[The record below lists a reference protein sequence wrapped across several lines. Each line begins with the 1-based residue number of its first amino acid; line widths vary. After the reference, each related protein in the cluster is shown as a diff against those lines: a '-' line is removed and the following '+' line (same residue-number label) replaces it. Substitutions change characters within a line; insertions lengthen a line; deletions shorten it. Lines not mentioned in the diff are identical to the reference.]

1 MVNSSKNFQNLFDD
15 EPNSPLRVCGID
27 EAGRGPLAGP
37 LVVAGVILHE
47 DIDGLADSKRLSAKK
62 RERLYDLIVERS
74 RYHIVSFFASQIDL
88 LGISMCL
95 KMALEEIVA
104 IFSEDKIAFLFD
116 GNSRYGVSKIETMIK
131 ADEKIKEVSAA
142 SILAKVTRDRVMQTL
157 ASKYPRYGF
166 ERHKGYGTAEHIRAI
181 ERYGYCP
188 AHRRSFR
195 VKRLKRSPSLFEI

>member
-1 MVNSSKNFQNLFDD
+1 M
-15 EPNSPLRVCGID
+15 
-27 EAGRGPLAGP
+27 AGP

-74 RYHIVSFFASQIDL
+74 HYHIVSFFATQIDSW
-88 LGISMCL
+88 GISKCL
-95 KMALEEIVA
+95 QMALEEIVA

-131 ADEKIKEVSAA
+131 ADERIKEVSAA

-157 ASKYPRYGF
+157 ATKYPCYGF

-195 VKRLKRSPSLFEI
+195 VKRLKKHSALFEG